1 LQPPCRALATQR
13 TRQVAWLR
21 VARPRASSRSVDLS
35 RSIRLAFR
43 VAARQILWVL
53 GTLRDEPGERAAP
66 EDLVLLVVREDG
78 QVVANHSLPP
88 AGDVVLGRDRSC
100 AIVLDA
106 ARVSREHAR
115 IVLGGAPTVEDLG
128 STNGTRL
135 QGQRLEPWIPVR
147 LLPGSA
153 LEVGAQLLIVRPRSL
168 IVAGEPAAAT
178 SELIVLDPAMHAV
191 YRVVERVAR
200 GQIAVLVQG
209 ETGCGKELVAEAVH
223 RASPRR
229 DGPFLR
235 LNCAAFSEA
244 LLESE
249 LFGHERGAFTG
260 ADRAKVGLIESAQ
273 GGTVFLDEVGELPL
287 QVQAKLLRVIEDR
300 VLLPVGAVRPRAV
313 DVRFVA
319 ATNRELEVEVARGRF
334 RQDLLYRL
342 NGVTLRVPPLRE
354 RRVEMEPMAE
364 RFAAR
369 AAHAIGQA
377 QAPGLSPEARAWLL
391 EHSWPGN
398 VRELRNVMER
408 AVLLAADGVIGREHV
423 DPGTPPPRADAGEL
437 ERIAAALA
445 RCHGNQTRAARMLGM
460 ARSTLV
466 RKLDV
471 LGLPRPRK

>member
-1 LQPPCRALATQR
+1 M
-13 TRQVAWLR
+13 
-21 VARPRASSRSVDLS
+21 
-35 RSIRLAFR
+35 
-43 VAARQILWVL
+43 L
-53 GTLRDEPGERAAP
+53 GTFRDEPGERAAAQ
-66 EDLVLLVVREDG
+66 ELVLLVMTEGG
-78 QVVANHSLPP
+78 QVVASHALPA
-88 AGDVVLGRDRSC
+88 AGAVVLGRDRSC
-100 AIVLDA
+100 AIMLDA

-115 IVLGGAPTVEDLG
+115 IALGGAPTVEDLG

-135 QGQRLEPWIPVR
+135 QGHRLEPWTPVPI
-147 LLPGSA
+147 LPGSA
-153 LEVGAQLLIVRPRSL
+153 LEVGSQLLILRRRDPKDDR
-168 IVAGEPAAAT
+168 EPAAN
-178 SELIVLDPAMHAV
+178 ELLVVLDPAMQALYSV
-191 YRVVERVAR
+191 AERVAR

-209 ETGCGKELVAEAVH
+209 ETGAGKELVAEAIH

-229 DGPFLR
+229 DRPLLR

-260 ADRAKVGLIESAQ
+260 AERAKVGLIESAQ
-273 GGTVFLDEVGELPL
+273 GGTIFLDEVGELPL
-287 QVQAKLLRVIEDR
+287 LLQAKLLRVIEDR
-300 VLLPVGAVRPRAV
+300 AILPVGAIQPRPI

-319 ATNRELEVEVARGRF
+319 ATNRELEAEVARGRF

-354 RRVEMEPMAE
+354 RRIEMEPLAE

-369 AAHAIGQA
+369 AAHALGHA
-377 QAPGLSPEARAWLL
+377 RPPHLTAEARAWLL

-408 AVLLAADGVIGREHV
+408 AVLLAVDGVIGREHV
-423 DPGTPPPRADAGEL
+423 GAAVPSVRTAADADAGEL
-437 ERIAAALA
+437 DRITAALA
-445 RCHGNQTRAARMLGM
+445 RCHGNQTRAAALLGM

-466 RKLDV
+466 RKLDA

>member
-1 LQPPCRALATQR
+1 
-13 TRQVAWLR
+13 V
-21 VARPRASSRSVDLS
+21 
-35 RSIRLAFR
+35 
-43 VAARQILWVL
+43 VL
-53 GTLRDEPGERAAP
+53 GTFRDEPGERVAP
-66 EDLVLLVVREDG
+66 QDLVLLVMTEGG
-78 QVVANHSLPP
+78 QVIASHALPA
-88 AGDVVLGRDRSC
+88 AGAVVLGRDRSC

-115 IVLGGAPTVEDLG
+115 IALGGAPTVEDLG

-135 QGQRLEPWIPVR
+135 QGQRLEPWTPVPI
-147 LLPGSA
+147 LPGSA
-153 LEVGAQLLIVRPRSL
+153 LEVGSQLLILRRRDV
-168 IVAGEPAAAT
+168 IDDHEPAA
-178 SELIVLDPAMHAV
+178 EILVVLDPAMQALYSV
-191 YRVVERVAR
+191 AERVAR

-209 ETGCGKELVAEAVH
+209 ETGAGKELVAEAIH

-229 DGPFLR
+229 DRPFLR

-260 ADRAKVGLIESAQ
+260 AERAKVGLIESAE

-287 QVQAKLLRVIEDR
+287 LLQAKLLRVIEDR
-300 VLLPVGAVRPRAV
+300 AILPVGAVRPRPI

-319 ATNRELEVEVARGRF
+319 ATNRELEAEVARGRF

-354 RRVEMEPMAE
+354 RRIELEPLAE

-369 AAHAIGQA
+369 AAHALGHA
-377 QAPGLSPEARAWLL
+377 RPHLTAEARAWLL

-408 AVLLAADGVIGREHV
+408 AVLLAVDGVIGREQV
-423 DPGTPPPRADAGEL
+423 DAAAPPVRTAADADAGEL
-437 ERIAAALA
+437 DRITAALA
-445 RCHGNQTRAARMLGM
+445 RCHGNQTRAARLLGM
-460 ARSTLV
+460 ARSTLI
-466 RKLDV
+466 RKLDA

>member
-1 LQPPCRALATQR
+1 
-13 TRQVAWLR
+13 
-21 VARPRASSRSVDLS
+21 
-35 RSIRLAFR
+35 
-43 VAARQILWVL
+43 VL
-53 GTLRDEPGERAAP
+53 GTVRDEPGERAAP
-66 EDLVLLVVREDG
+66 DDLVLLVVTEDG
-78 QVVANHSLPP
+78 QVVASHSLPP
-88 AGDVVLGRDRSC
+88 AGEVVLGRDRSC
-100 AIVLDA
+100 AIVIDA

-135 QGQRLEPWIPVR
+135 QGHRLEPWTPVP

-153 LEVGAQLLIVRPRSL
+153 LEVGSQLLIVRRRGL
-168 IVAGEPAAAT
+168 VVAGEPDAAA
-178 SELIVLDPAMHAV
+178 SELVVLDPAMQAV
-191 YRVVERVAR
+191 YRMVERVAR

-209 ETGCGKELVAEAVH
+209 ETGSGKELVAEAVH
-223 RASPRR
+223 RASPRCDR
-229 DGPFLR
+229 PFLR

-300 VLLPVGAVRPRAV
+300 ILLPVGAVQPRPV

-319 ATNRELEVEVARGRF
+319 ATNRELEAEVARGRF

-342 NGVTLRVPPLRE
+342 NGVTMRVPPLRE
-354 RRVEMEPMAE
+354 RRIEIEPLAE

-369 AAHAIGQA
+369 AARSLGQA
-377 QAPGLSPEARAWLL
+377 HPPRLSTEARAWLL

-398 VRELRNVMER
+398 VRELRNVMDR
-408 AVLLAADGVIGREHV
+408 AVLLAGDGLICREHV
-423 DPGTPPPRADAGEL
+423 DAGAPPPGATADAGEL
-437 ERIAAALA
+437 ERITAALA

-466 RKLDV
+466 RKLDA